1 VGPHPSG
8 PAAGWPPMEEIRV
21 CTVGE
26 AAFDVRD
33 LVVLGGPRPE
43 SALYG
48 TLVDILTGMLLGR

>member
-1 VGPHPSG
+1 
-8 PAAGWPPMEEIRV
+8 MEETRV
-21 CTVGE
+21 CTVGK